1 MKVGNA
7 NLMNEKH
14 EASEQIDAL
23 KVANNQFYAELGASD
38 MELEKVVLEKA
49 ELVASLIEAKKHS
62 SETIL
67 AISREN
73 ADLKNKITAQ
83 EREII
88 NFQTGLL
95 YRNDAIRHVGF
106 GSFLNN
112 TRVSEVKAF
121 QSPFDVSFHQPLFG
135 DAEAG
140 RNLVLLQKSDSEDGV
155 ILQGVSAQVQPGTEV
170 QIKLNGETAYFTF
183 SGN

>member
-1 MKVGNA
+1 MKVENA

-14 EASEQIDAL
+14 EAEEQIEAL

-121 QSPFDVSFHQPLFG
+121 QSPFDVSFHQPLY
-135 DAEAG
+135 AEAG

-155 ILQGVSAQVQPGTEV
+155 ILQGVGAQVQPGTEV
-170 QIKLNGETAYFTF
+170 QIKLNGETAYFHSLET
-183 SGN
+183 N